1 MQKIFF
7 IQFFVFISSFAFTQ
21 TIVRLD
27 NSSITAQQL
36 DDKIDQLMKNAS
48 VNGMAI
54 SVFNDGKPVYHKAF
68 GYKDSR
74 TKAPLQTS
82 TNFYGASFS
91 KSVFAVLVLKLVEE
105 KIISLDKS
113 LQDYLPQPVYEYG
126 KGSSWNQDYTSL
138 QEDTLYKKITARHC
152 LTHSSGFANW
162 RWDEPD
168 QKLHVHFEPGSQY
181 SYSGEG
187 LCYLQFV
194 IEKLTSRS
202 LNELMQEKL
211 AAGIRIKLLF
221 WS

>member
-21 TIVRLD
+21 AIVRLD
-27 NSSITAQQL
+27 NSRITAQQL
-36 DDKIDQLMKNAS
+36 NDKIDQLMKVAS
-48 VNGMAI
+48 VSGMAI

-74 TKAPLQTS
+74 TKIPLQTN

-105 KIISLDKS
+105 KIISLDKP

-138 QEDTLYKKITARHC
+138 QEDKLYKKITARHC

-168 QKLHVHFEPGSQY
+168 QELHVHF
-181 SYSGEG
+181 
-187 LCYLQFV
+187 
-194 IEKLTSRS
+194 
-202 LNELMQEKL
+202 
-211 AAGIRIKLLF
+211 
-221 WS
+221 